1 MCVALIFIFA
11 LMFSRFSFRTLLYIK
26 SSKTLLLTG
35 HKFSYI
41 SWSKWIPHL
50 FSFLYNFKQGTLC
63 NVQWTPV
70 TSRFSFLWSW
80 HFAGVS
86 VIWSFHTV
94 YFCHFVPFGR
104 IVYEFKTRAAWYD
117 ANMYRFRMRLSCQSL
132 SFLTCKKFFMMWE
145 IPKMK
150 PKPLDCPLCHWCMLK
165 SSFSDLLGFNRLCH
179 KYETAWLTAE
189 PRILV
194 EQVEGVDRN
203 LIPEFQMMSQ
213 LKTAALMDI
222 LASLVCSRKTSWQD
236 VHLYLCQRSQPA
248 VHIWSLIQLK
258 KVDHEFWSPHVI
270 KSCFFADRKLF
281 RPTWQHRPS
290 CQQGRSWC
298 SPSLAEAV
306 LVTMVPLLNKTFL
319 KISMCFFIHI
329 YLYICIHC
337 LHMTLSSSKT
347 DTISNSLPV
356 QSLGPQQS
364 DGGGNK
370 KRRKRRRKAR
380 PEAGGGGG
388 GRREDSGEEFSEDE
402 DMFTIDLSSD
412 EEREGDGSRCVLCVC
427 VTLFHFISCDVV
439 CWLTTASNVIVWDCV
454 CVCFSWHKWACNWFP
469 PTAY

>member
-1 MCVALIFIFA
+1 MYSEPLWHHGSV
-11 LMFSRFSFRTLLYIK
+11 FS
-26 SSKTLLLTG
+26 
-35 HKFSYI
+35 
-41 SWSKWIPHL
+41 
-50 FSFLYNFKQGTLC
+50 
-63 NVQWTPV
+63 
-70 TSRFSFLWSW
+70 WSW

-132 SFLTCKKFFMMWE
+132 SFLTCKKCFMMWE

-203 LIPEFQMMSQ
+203 LIPELQMMSQ

-319 KISMCFFIHI
+319 KISMCFFIHM
-329 YLYICIHC
+329 YKYIHC
-337 LHMTLSSSKT
+337 LHMTLSSTKT